1 MDSVPWESDRR
12 RLEADQELVDFAEE
26 THLKGYPH
34 HMLVEEGRVWDVL
47 ASVSARENI
56 DLLLLG
62 THGRGGLK
70 KLILGSVAEEVLR
83 LSACP
88 TLTVGPHAP
97 TPPSDEAGFRK
108 ILYVADFG
116 PASNA
121 ALPHALSIAVDY
133 RAKLILLHVMQPV
146 SVLDVGQGAFGPVD
160 YVAADLTEW
169 RTKVEEEHVR
179 KLKNLVP
186 AGVKFDVPPE
196 CVVRR
201 DFLSDGILRVAEV
214 YSVEMIVMGVAR
226 VHSPRLAAHMPGN
239 LTHEVICRAKCPVLT
254 VRN

>member
-1 MDSVPWESDRR
+1 
-12 RLEADQELVDFAEE
+12 
-26 THLKGYPH
+26 
-34 HMLVEEGRVWDVL
+34 
-47 ASVSARENI
+47 
-56 DLLLLG
+56 
-62 THGRGGLK
+62 
-70 KLILGSVAEEVLR
+70 
-83 LSACP
+83 
-88 TLTVGPHAP
+88 
-97 TPPSDEAGFRK
+97 
-108 ILYVADFG
+108 
-116 PASNA
+116 
-121 ALPHALSIAVDY
+121 LSIAVDY